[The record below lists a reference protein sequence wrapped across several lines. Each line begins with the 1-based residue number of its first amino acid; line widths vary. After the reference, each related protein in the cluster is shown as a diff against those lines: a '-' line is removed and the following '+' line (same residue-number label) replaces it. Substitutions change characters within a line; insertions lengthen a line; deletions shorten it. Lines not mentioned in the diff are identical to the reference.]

1 MSRRGVLIGAL
12 AGGLLVLAGL
22 SSGQGTVF
30 ANMDWCS
37 SDPPIQVVTPGGAH
51 LTVNNTIYFHPV
63 DRPNLKL
70 ITHDASTA
78 PDGAGATLITVN
90 LYFPDNFSDAYVVSA
105 NKRFN
110 VQDTASTNGGATG
123 NNVVTLQLHVPIA

>member
-1 MSRRGVLIGAL
+1 MSKRGLVMGAL
-12 AGGLLVLAGL
+12 AAGLLVLAGL
-22 SSGQGTVF
+22 SSGQGTVL

-37 SDPPIQVVTPGGAH
+37 SDPPISVVTPGGAH
-51 LTVNNTIYFHPV
+51 LMVNNTIYFQPV

-78 PDGAGATLITVN
+78 PDGLGGTLITVN

-105 NKRFN
+105 NNRFS
-110 VQDTASTNGGATG
+110 VQDTASLNGGATG